1 MRNVAMYKSE
11 QLALNIRQLI
21 ENGAW
26 KPHSKLPSLRE
37 QSHMSGYSLMT
48 VLNAYQELEAQGLVY
63 AKQKSGFYVAER
75 FNSQPVHTASSL
87 SLNSNIQMNS
97 LVFRYLK
104 SIQSEAVCPLG
115 SAFPNAEL
123 LFNAKLIQILAQ
135 HAKRKSSYFS
145 HDHMPPGH
153 NELRKIIANRYCL
166 QSIPTHADD
175 IVITSGALDALNL
188 SLQALTKPG
197 DFILLQETIFYGA
210 WQAAERLGLQVITIP
225 EHPVSGFDIASFE
238 QALKQYPIK
247 VCWLMLNSHNPIG
260 FSVRHEIKQRIAE
273 LLEEYQ
279 VYLIEDDV
287 YQELYYGAQ
296 KPLPMK
302 YFDKTQRVLHCSSFS
317 KTLGAAVRVGWVYAG
332 QFSNAIQHLQLMST
346 VSASPL
352 LQNSLVDFLSH
363 HHYDKHVRL
372 LRSQLEKHKKVF
384 YQQLKQRLNSACKIH
399 YYSSGYFLWVELP
412 INLDGYAVYQAL
424 IQQQIGIAPSQL
436 FRSEHV
442 KQNFIRLNCSFAWT
456 AAIEHAV
463 TVLAQVIQ
471 QHITAHEQLEI

>member
-1 MRNVAMYKSE
+1 MYKSE

-26 KPHSKLPSLRE
+26 KAHSKLPSLRE
-37 QSHMSGYSLMT
+37 QSQISGYSLMT

-63 AKQKSGFYVAER
+63 AKQKSGFYVVER
-75 FNSQPVHTASSL
+75 LNQTERPVPSSL
-87 SLNSNIQMNS
+87 SLNAHIQMNS
-97 LVFRYLK
+97 LVFGYLK
-104 SIQSEAVCPLG
+104 SIQSADVSPLG

-123 LFNAKLIQILAQ
+123 LFNPKLMQILAQ

-145 HDHMPPGH
+145 HDHMPPG
-153 NELRKIIANRYCL
+153 NYELRTIIANRYCL
-166 QSIPTHADD
+166 QGIPTHAND

-456 AAIEHAV
+456 AEIEHAV